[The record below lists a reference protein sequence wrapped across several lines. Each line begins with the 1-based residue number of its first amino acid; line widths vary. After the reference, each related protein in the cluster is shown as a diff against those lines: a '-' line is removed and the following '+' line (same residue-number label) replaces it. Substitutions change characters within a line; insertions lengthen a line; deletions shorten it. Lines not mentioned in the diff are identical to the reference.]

1 MRAHGARPPGGANG
15 APQWKSVVE
24 TGEQAMTIPT
34 IGLRALPLWAAIV
47 PLATVNLCYVVAA
60 GLEHVPACIPYFSG
74 CTSVSSTGRIAP
86 ERFIFLAGMLPSVV
100 IVAFFWQRSA
110 LFLKL
115 GGQTGAPVVTLR
127 VLGIIAAL
135 SLLSY
140 ALTLGSEAEG
150 YRQLRRAGING
161 FAVST
166 FLAQVLLIFFY
177 RSMRLPATEILW
189 RWLVGLCLAL
199 PLLGIAAE
207 VAKFAGAPRHAANN
221 IVAWNAFVVAS
232 AYYAVVARVWWHHG
246 YPGNFD
252 STSGGRPASPS
263 E

>member
-1 MRAHGARPPGGANG
+1 
-15 APQWKSVVE
+15 
-24 TGEQAMTIPT
+24 MTIPT
-34 IGLRALPLWAAIV
+34 VGTRALPLWAAVV
-47 PLATVNLCYVVAA
+47 PLATVNVCYLVAV

-74 CTSVSSTGRIAP
+74 CTSVSSTGRMAP
-86 ERFIFLAGMLPSVV
+86 ERFIFLAGMLPTAV
-100 IVAFFWQRSA
+100 ILVFFWQRSA

-115 GGQTGAPVVTLR
+115 GGQFGSRVIALR
-127 VLGIIAAL
+127 VLGVIAAL

-140 ALTLGSEAEG
+140 TLTLGSEDDV
-150 YRQLRRAGING
+150 YRQSRRAGING

-166 FLAQVLLIFFY
+166 LFAQTLFIFFY
-177 RSMRLPATEILW
+177 RSMRIAATQKLW
-189 RWLVGLCLAL
+189 RWLVGLCMAL

-207 VAKFAGAPRHAANN
+207 VAKSAGAPRHAANN

-246 YPGNFD
+246 FSGRFD
-252 STSGGRPASPS
+252 STSSGRPTSPR

>member
-1 MRAHGARPPGGANG
+1 
-15 APQWKSVVE
+15 
-24 TGEQAMTIPT
+24 MTIPT
-34 IGLRALPLWAAIV
+34 IGMRALPLWAAVV
-47 PLATVNLCYVVAA
+47 PLATINVCYLVAV

-100 IVAFFWQRSA
+100 ILVFFWHRSA
-110 LFLKL
+110 MFLKL
-115 GGQTGAPVVTLR
+115 GGQIGSRVVTLR
-127 VLGIIAAL
+127 VLGVIAAL
-135 SLLSY
+135 SLLTY
-140 ALTLGSEAEG
+140 ALTLGSEDDG

-166 FLAQVLLIFFY
+166 VLAQVLFISLY
-177 RSMRLPATEILW
+177 RSMRIAATERLW
-189 RWLVGLCLAL
+189 RWLVGLCVAL

-232 AYYAVVARVWWHHG
+232 AYYAVVARIWWYHG
-246 YPGNFD
+246 FSGRFD
-252 STSGGRPASPS
+252 STSSGRPTSPR